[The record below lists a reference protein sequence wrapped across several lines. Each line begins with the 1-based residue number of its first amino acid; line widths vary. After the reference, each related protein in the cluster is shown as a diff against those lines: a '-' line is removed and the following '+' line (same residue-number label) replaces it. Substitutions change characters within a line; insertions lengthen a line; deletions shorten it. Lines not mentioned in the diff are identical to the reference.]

1 MRAYGEWLGCG
12 KKTVIATRV
21 ARARPDQTIGMVSTG
36 VTSSRS
42 GVSALM
48 ATTEAFSAVGLPVLV
63 GTVAATPGRPLKQ
76 EWRFKL
82 LMAAI
87 DDGGGG
93 ICSKSNN

>member
-1 MRAYGEWLGCG
+1 MAWLWQKNGNRNTGGTGEAGPNDRNG
-12 KKTVIATRV
+12 
-21 ARARPDQTIGMVSTG
+21 STG

-48 ATTEAFSAVGLPVLV
+48 ATTEAFSAVWLPVLV